1 MNIIFWPFFVLSLF
15 SMMTLPAAAQDYP
28 FKPIRMVV
36 PYPPG
41 GAGDMH
47 VRLVSQKLGAMLGQT
62 VVVENRAGAS
72 GNIGA
77 EYVVK
82 SAPDGYTL
90 VFGTTNMAINQA
102 VSAKMP
108 FNVLTDLEP
117 ITITLTSQNLLA
129 VRTTMPANNMREL
142 IAYDKANPG
151 KVNFG
156 SSGIGSPWLAVEILK
171 SLAGVEMVHVPYK
184 GDGPAIID
192 LIGGQ
197 IDIYATNISAVDA
210 HHRAGKV
217 RGLAVTSR
225 KRSTSLPDIP
235 TMEEAGVP
243 GYDLEGWFGFLA
255 PAGTPRPII
264 DKLHAALLKIVAMP
278 DVQKSMLD
286 IGLTPATLTPE
297 EFRQRIQ
304 SDVAKFTRVVK
315 SSGIKIE

>member
-1 MNIIFWPFFVLSLF
+1 MKKTFWTFVVLSLV
-15 SMMTLPAAAQDYP
+15 SMLTIPAAAQDYP
-28 FKPIRMVV
+28 FKSIRMVV

-47 VRLVSQKLGAMLGQT
+47 VRLISQKLGVLLGQT
-62 VVVENRAGAS
+62 IVVENRAGAS

-102 VSAKMP
+102 VSGKMP

-117 ITITLTSQNLLA
+117 ITITLNSQNLLA
-129 VRTTMPANNMREL
+129 VRTTMPANNIKEL
-142 IAYDKANPG
+142 IAYAKANPG
-151 KVNFG
+151 KINFG

-184 GDGPAIID
+184 GDGPAIVD

-210 HHRAGKV
+210 HHRAGKI

-225 KRSTSLPDIP
+225 KRSASLPDIP

-243 GYDLEGWFGFLA
+243 GYELEGWFGFLA

-264 DKLHAALLKIVAMP
+264 EKLHAAMVKIVAMP

-286 IGLTPATLTPE
+286 IGLSPATLTPE

-304 SDVAKFTRVVK
+304 SDIAKFTRVVK
-315 SSGIKIE
+315 SSGIKVE

>member
-72 GNIGA
+72 ANIGA

-142 IAYDKANPG
+142 IAYAKANPG

>member
-1 MNIIFWPFFVLSLF
+1 MKKTFWTFVLLSSV
-15 SMMTLPAAAQDYP
+15 SMLTIPAAAQDYP
-28 FKPIRMVV
+28 SRSIRMVV

-47 VRLVSQKLGAMLGQT
+47 VRLISQKLGVQMGQA

-102 VSAKMP
+102 VSGKMP

-117 ITITLTSQNLLA
+117 ITITLNSQNLLA
-129 VRTTMPANNMREL
+129 VRTTMPANNIKEL
-142 IAYDKANPG
+142 IAYAKANPG
-151 KVNFG
+151 KINFG

-184 GDGPAIID
+184 GDGPAIVD

-210 HHRAGKV
+210 HHRAGKI

-225 KRSTSLPDIP
+225 KRSASLPDIP

-243 GYDLEGWFGFLA
+243 GYELEGWFGFLA

-264 DKLHAALLKIVAMP
+264 EKLHAAMVKIVAMP

-286 IGLTPATLTPE
+286 IGLSPATLTPE

-304 SDVAKFTRVVK
+304 SDIAKFTRVVK
-315 SSGIKIE
+315 SSGIKVE

>member
-1 MNIIFWPFFVLSLF
+1 MKKTFWTFVVLSLV
-15 SMMTLPAAAQDYP
+15 SMLTIPAAAQDYP
-28 FKPIRMVV
+28 FKAIRMVV

-47 VRLVSQKLGAMLGQT
+47 VRLISQKLGVLLGQT

-102 VSAKMP
+102 VSGKMP

-117 ITITLTSQNLLA
+117 ITITLNSQNLLA
-129 VRTTMPANNMREL
+129 VRTTMPANNIKEL
-142 IAYDKANPG
+142 IAYAKANPG
-151 KVNFG
+151 KINFG

-184 GDGPAIID
+184 GDGPAIVD

-210 HHRAGKV
+210 HHRAGKI

-225 KRSTSLPDIP
+225 KRSASLPDIP
-235 TMEEAGVP
+235 TMEEAGIP
-243 GYDLEGWFGFLA
+243 GYELEGWFGFLA

-264 DKLHAALLKIVAMP
+264 EKLHAAMVKIVAMP

-286 IGLTPATLTPE
+286 IGLSPATLTPE

-304 SDVAKFTRVVK
+304 SDIAKFTRVVK
-315 SSGIKIE
+315 SSGIKVE

>member
-1 MNIIFWPFFVLSLF
+1 MKKTFWTFVVLSLV
-15 SMMTLPAAAQDYP
+15 SMLTIPAAAQDYP
-28 FKPIRMVV
+28 SKSIRMVV

-47 VRLVSQKLGAMLGQT
+47 VRLISQKLGVLMGQT

-102 VSAKMP
+102 VSGKMP

-117 ITITLTSQNLLA
+117 ITITLNSQNLLA
-129 VRTTMPANNMREL
+129 VRTTMPANNIKEL
-142 IAYDKANPG
+142 IAYAKANPG
-151 KVNFG
+151 KINFG

-184 GDGPAIID
+184 GDGPAIVD

-210 HHRAGKV
+210 HHRAGKI

-225 KRSTSLPDIP
+225 KRSASLPDIP

-264 DKLHAALLKIVAMP
+264 EKLHAALVKIVAMP

-286 IGLTPATLTPE
+286 IGLSPATLTPE

-304 SDVAKFTRVVK
+304 SDIAKFTRVVK
-315 SSGIKIE
+315 SSGIKVE

>member
-1 MNIIFWPFFVLSLF
+1 
-15 SMMTLPAAAQDYP
+15 
-28 FKPIRMVV
+28 
-36 PYPPG
+36 
-41 GAGDMH
+41 
-47 VRLVSQKLGAMLGQT
+47 
-62 VVVENRAGAS
+62 
-72 GNIGA
+72 
-77 EYVVK
+77 
-82 SAPDGYTL
+82 
-90 VFGTTNMAINQA
+90 
-102 VSAKMP
+102 
-108 FNVLTDLEP
+108 
-117 ITITLTSQNLLA
+117 
-129 VRTTMPANNMREL
+129 MPANNMREL
-142 IAYDKANPG
+142 IAYAKANPG

>member
-142 IAYDKANPG
+142 IAYAKANPG

>member
-1 MNIIFWPFFVLSLF
+1 MKKTFWTFVVLSLV
-15 SMMTLPAAAQDYP
+15 SLLTIPAAAQDYP
-28 FKPIRMVV
+28 FKSIRMVV

-47 VRLVSQKLGAMLGQT
+47 VRLISQKLGVLLGQA

-102 VSAKMP
+102 VSSKMP

-117 ITITLTSQNLLA
+117 ITITLNSQNLLA
-129 VRTTMPANNMREL
+129 VRTTMPANNIREL
-142 IAYDKANPG
+142 IAYAKANPG
-151 KVNFG
+151 KINFG

-184 GDGPAIID
+184 GDGPAIVD

-210 HHRAGKV
+210 HHRAGKI

-225 KRSTSLPDIP
+225 KRSASLPDIP

-243 GYDLEGWFGFLA
+243 GYELEGWFGFLA

-264 DKLHAALLKIVAMP
+264 EKLHAAMVRIVAMP

-286 IGLTPATLTPE
+286 IGLSPATLTPE

-304 SDVAKFTRVVK
+304 SDIAKFTRVVK
-315 SSGIKIE
+315 SSGIKVE

>member
-1 MNIIFWPFFVLSLF
+1 MKKTFWTFVVLSLV
-15 SMMTLPAAAQDYP
+15 SMLTIPAAAQDYP
-28 FKPIRMVV
+28 FKSIRMVV

-47 VRLVSQKLGAMLGQT
+47 VRLISQKLGVLLGQT
-62 VVVENRAGAS
+62 VVVENRSGAS

-102 VSAKMP
+102 VSGKMP

-117 ITITLTSQNLLA
+117 ITITLNSQNLLA
-129 VRTTMPANNMREL
+129 VRTTMPANNIKEL
-142 IAYDKANPG
+142 IAYAKANPG
-151 KVNFG
+151 KINFG

-184 GDGPAIID
+184 GDGPAIVD

-210 HHRAGKV
+210 HHRAGKI

-225 KRSTSLPDIP
+225 KRSASLPDIP

-243 GYDLEGWFGFLA
+243 GYELEGWFGFLA

-264 DKLHAALLKIVAMP
+264 EKLHAAMVKIVAMP

-286 IGLTPATLTPE
+286 IGLSPATLTPE

-304 SDVAKFTRVVK
+304 SDIAKFTRVVK
-315 SSGIKIE
+315 SSGIKVE

>member
-1 MNIIFWPFFVLSLF
+1 
-15 SMMTLPAAAQDYP
+15 
-28 FKPIRMVV
+28 
-36 PYPPG
+36 
-41 GAGDMH
+41 MH
-47 VRLVSQKLGAMLGQT
+47 VRLISQKLGVQMGQA

-77 EYVVK
+77 EYVAK

-108 FNVLTDLEP
+108 FNVLTDLDP
-117 ITITLTSQNLLA
+117 ITITLNSQNLLA
-129 VRTTMPANNMREL
+129 VRTTMPANNIKEL
-142 IAYDKANPG
+142 ISYAKANPG
-151 KVNFG
+151 KINFG

-184 GDGPAIID
+184 GDGPAIVD

-210 HHRAGKV
+210 HHRAGKI

-225 KRSTSLPDIP
+225 KRSASLPDIP

-264 DKLHAALLKIVAMP
+264 EKLHAALVKIVAMP

-286 IGLTPATLTPE
+286 IGLSPATLTPE

-304 SDVAKFTRVVK
+304 SDIAKFTRVVK
-315 SSGIKIE
+315 SSGIKVE

>member
-1 MNIIFWPFFVLSLF
+1 
-15 SMMTLPAAAQDYP
+15 
-28 FKPIRMVV
+28 
-36 PYPPG
+36 
-41 GAGDMH
+41 MH
-47 VRLVSQKLGAMLGQT
+47 VRLISQKLGVLMGQT

-108 FNVLTDLEP
+108 FNVLTDLDP
-117 ITITLTSQNLLA
+117 ITITLNSQNLLA
-129 VRTTMPANNMREL
+129 VRTTMPANNIKEL
-142 IAYDKANPG
+142 ISYAKANPG
-151 KVNFG
+151 KINFG

-184 GDGPAIID
+184 GDGPAIVD

-210 HHRAGKV
+210 HHRAGKI

-225 KRSTSLPDIP
+225 KRSASLPDIP

-264 DKLHAALLKIVAMP
+264 EKLHAALVKIVAMP

-286 IGLTPATLTPE
+286 IGLSPATLTPE

-304 SDVAKFTRVVK
+304 SDIAKFTRVVK
-315 SSGIKIE
+315 SSGIKVE

>member
-1 MNIIFWPFFVLSLF
+1 MKKTFWTFVVLSLV
-15 SMMTLPAAAQDYP
+15 SMLTIPAAAQDYP
-28 FKPIRMVV
+28 FKSIRMVV

-47 VRLVSQKLGAMLGQT
+47 VRLISQKLGVLLGQT

-102 VSAKMP
+102 VSGKMP

-117 ITITLTSQNLLA
+117 ITITLNSQNLLA
-129 VRTTMPANNMREL
+129 VRTTMPANNIKEL
-142 IAYDKANPG
+142 IAYAKANPG
-151 KVNFG
+151 KINFG

-184 GDGPAIID
+184 GDGPAIVD

-210 HHRAGKV
+210 HHRAGKI

-225 KRSTSLPDIP
+225 KRSASLPDIP

-243 GYDLEGWFGFLA
+243 GYELEGWFGFLA

-264 DKLHAALLKIVAMP
+264 EKLHAAMVKIVAMP

-286 IGLTPATLTPE
+286 IGLSPATLTPE

-304 SDVAKFTRVVK
+304 SDIAKFTRVVK
-315 SSGIKIE
+315 SSGIKVE

>member
-1 MNIIFWPFFVLSLF
+1 MKKTFWTFVVLSLV
-15 SMMTLPAAAQDYP
+15 SMLTIPAAAQDYP
-28 FKPIRMVV
+28 FKAIRMVV

-47 VRLVSQKLGAMLGQT
+47 VRLISQKLGVLLGQT

-102 VSAKMP
+102 VSGKMP

-117 ITITLTSQNLLA
+117 ITITLNSQNLLA
-129 VRTTMPANNMREL
+129 VRTTMPANNIKEL
-142 IAYDKANPG
+142 IAYAKANPG
-151 KVNFG
+151 KINFG

-184 GDGPAIID
+184 GDGPAIVD

-210 HHRAGKV
+210 HHRAGKI

-225 KRSTSLPDIP
+225 KRSASLPDIP
-235 TMEEAGVP
+235 TMEEAGIP
-243 GYDLEGWFGFLA
+243 GYELEGWFGFLA
-255 PAGTPRPII
+255 PAGTPRSII
-264 DKLHAALLKIVAMP
+264 EKLHAAMVKIVAMP

-286 IGLTPATLTPE
+286 IGLSPATLTPE

-304 SDVAKFTRVVK
+304 SDIAKFTRVVK
-315 SSGIKIE
+315 SSGIKVE

>member
-1 MNIIFWPFFVLSLF
+1 MKKTFWTFVVLSLV
-15 SMMTLPAAAQDYP
+15 SMLTIPAAAQDYP
-28 FKPIRMVV
+28 FKAIRMVV

-47 VRLVSQKLGAMLGQT
+47 VRLISQKLGVLLGQT

-102 VSAKMP
+102 VSGKMP

-117 ITITLTSQNLLA
+117 ITITLNSQNLLA
-129 VRTTMPANNMREL
+129 VRTTMPANNIKEL
-142 IAYDKANPG
+142 IAYAKANPG
-151 KVNFG
+151 KINFG

-184 GDGPAIID
+184 GDGPAIVD

-210 HHRAGKV
+210 HHRAGKI

-225 KRSTSLPDIP
+225 KRSASLPDIP

-243 GYDLEGWFGFLA
+243 GYELEGWFGFLA

-264 DKLHAALLKIVAMP
+264 EKLHAAMVKIVAMP

-286 IGLTPATLTPE
+286 IGLSPATLTPE

-304 SDVAKFTRVVK
+304 SDIAKFTRVVK
-315 SSGIKIE
+315 SSGIKVE

>member
-1 MNIIFWPFFVLSLF
+1 MKKTFWTFVALSLV
-15 SMMTLPAAAQDYP
+15 SLLTIPAAAQDYP
-28 FKPIRMVV
+28 FKSIRMVV

-47 VRLVSQKLGAMLGQT
+47 VRLISQKLGVLLGQT

-102 VSAKMP
+102 VSGKMP

-117 ITITLTSQNLLA
+117 ITITLNSQNLLA
-129 VRTTMPANNMREL
+129 VRTTMPANNIKEL
-142 IAYDKANPG
+142 IAYAKANPG
-151 KVNFG
+151 KINFG

-184 GDGPAIID
+184 GDGPAIVD

-210 HHRAGKV
+210 HHRAGKI

-225 KRSTSLPDIP
+225 KRSASLPDIP

-243 GYDLEGWFGFLA
+243 GYELEGWFGFLA

-264 DKLHAALLKIVAMP
+264 EKLHAAMVKIVAMP

-286 IGLTPATLTPE
+286 IGLSPATLTPE

-304 SDVAKFTRVVK
+304 SDIAKFTRVVK
-315 SSGIKIE
+315 SSGIKVE

>member
-1 MNIIFWPFFVLSLF
+1 MKKTFWTFVLL
-15 SMMTLPAAAQDYP
+15 TLVSILTIPAVAQDYP
-28 FKPIRMVV
+28 SRSIRMVV

-47 VRLVSQKLGAMLGQT
+47 VRLISQKLGVLMGQT

-108 FNVLTDLEP
+108 FNVLTDLDP
-117 ITITLTSQNLLA
+117 ITITLNSQNLLA
-129 VRTTMPANNMREL
+129 VRTTMPANNIKEL
-142 IAYDKANPG
+142 ISYAKANPG
-151 KVNFG
+151 KINFG

-184 GDGPAIID
+184 GDGPAIVD

-210 HHRAGKV
+210 HHRAGKI

-225 KRSTSLPDIP
+225 KRSASLPDIP

-264 DKLHAALLKIVAMP
+264 EKLHAALVKIVAMP

-286 IGLTPATLTPE
+286 IGLSPATLTPE

-304 SDVAKFTRVVK
+304 SDIAKFTRVVK
-315 SSGIKIE
+315 SSGIKVE

>member
-1 MNIIFWPFFVLSLF
+1 MKKTFWTFVVLSLV
-15 SMMTLPAAAQDYP
+15 SMLTIPAAAQDYP
-28 FKPIRMVV
+28 FKAIRMVV

-47 VRLVSQKLGAMLGQT
+47 VRLISQKLGVLLGQT

-102 VSAKMP
+102 VSGKMP

-117 ITITLTSQNLLA
+117 ITITLNSQNLLA
-129 VRTTMPANNMREL
+129 VRTTMPANNIKEL
-142 IAYDKANPG
+142 IAYAKANPG
-151 KVNFG
+151 KINFG

-184 GDGPAIID
+184 GDGPAIVD

-210 HHRAGKV
+210 HHRAGKI

-225 KRSTSLPDIP
+225 KRSASLPDIP

-243 GYDLEGWFGFLA
+243 GYELEGWFGFLA
-255 PAGTPRPII
+255 PAGTPRSII
-264 DKLHAALLKIVAMP
+264 EKLHAAMVKIVAMP

-286 IGLTPATLTPE
+286 IGLSPATLTPE

-304 SDVAKFTRVVK
+304 SDIAKFTRVVK
-315 SSGIKIE
+315 SSGIKVE

>member
-1 MNIIFWPFFVLSLF
+1 
-15 SMMTLPAAAQDYP
+15 
-28 FKPIRMVV
+28 
-36 PYPPG
+36 
-41 GAGDMH
+41 
-47 VRLVSQKLGAMLGQT
+47 
-62 VVVENRAGAS
+62 
-72 GNIGA
+72 
-77 EYVVK
+77 
-82 SAPDGYTL
+82 
-90 VFGTTNMAINQA
+90 
-102 VSAKMP
+102 
-108 FNVLTDLEP
+108 TDLEP

-142 IAYDKANPG
+142 IAYAKANPG

>member
-1 MNIIFWPFFVLSLF
+1 MKKTFWTFVLLSLV
-15 SMMTLPAAAQDYP
+15 SILTIPAVAQDYP
-28 FKPIRMVV
+28 SRSIRMVV

-47 VRLVSQKLGAMLGQT
+47 VRLISQKLGVLMGQT

-108 FNVLTDLEP
+108 FNVLTDLDP
-117 ITITLTSQNLLA
+117 ITITLNSQNLLA
-129 VRTTMPANNMREL
+129 VRTTMPANNIKEL
-142 IAYDKANPG
+142 ISYAKANPG
-151 KVNFG
+151 KINFG

-184 GDGPAIID
+184 GDGPAIVD

-210 HHRAGKV
+210 HHRAGKI

-225 KRSTSLPDIP
+225 KRSASLPDIP

-264 DKLHAALLKIVAMP
+264 EKLHAALVKIVAMP

-286 IGLTPATLTPE
+286 IGLSPATLTPE

-304 SDVAKFTRVVK
+304 SDIAKFTRVVK
-315 SSGIKIE
+315 SSGIKVE

>member
-1 MNIIFWPFFVLSLF
+1 MIWPDPGV
-15 SMMTLPAAAQDYP
+15 AQTWP
-28 FKPIRMVV
+28 TRTVRLIV

-47 VRLVSQKLGAMLGQT
+47 VRLISQKLGVLLGQT

-102 VSAKMP
+102 VSGKMP

-117 ITITLTSQNLLA
+117 ITITLNSQNLLA
-129 VRTTMPANNMREL
+129 VRTTMPANNIKEL
-142 IAYDKANPG
+142 IAYAKANPG
-151 KVNFG
+151 KINFG

-184 GDGPAIID
+184 GDGPAIVD

-210 HHRAGKV
+210 HHRAGKI

-225 KRSTSLPDIP
+225 KRSASLPDIP
-235 TMEEAGVP
+235 TMEEAGIP
-243 GYDLEGWFGFLA
+243 GYELEGWFGFLA

-264 DKLHAALLKIVAMP
+264 EKLHAAMVKIVAMP

-286 IGLTPATLTPE
+286 IGLSPATLTPE

-304 SDVAKFTRVVK
+304 SDIAKFTRVVK
-315 SSGIKIE
+315 SSGIKVE

>member
-142 IAYDKANPG
+142 IAYAKANPG

-243 GYDLEGWFGFLA
+243 GYDLEGWFGLLA

>member
-1 MNIIFWPFFVLSLF
+1 
-15 SMMTLPAAAQDYP
+15 
-28 FKPIRMVV
+28 
-36 PYPPG
+36 
-41 GAGDMH
+41 
-47 VRLVSQKLGAMLGQT
+47 MLGQT

-102 VSAKMP
+102 VSGKMP

-117 ITITLTSQNLLA
+117 ITITLNSQNLLA

-142 IAYDKANPG
+142 IAYAKANPG

-184 GDGPAIID
+184 GDGRAIIA

-225 KRSTSLPDIP
+225 KRSTALPDIP

-264 DKLHAALLKIVAMP
+264 DRLHGEIVKILRA
-278 DVQKSMLD
+278 
-286 IGLTPATLTPE
+286 PATAERLAVDGSVAVASTPE
-297 EFRQRIQ
+297 EF
-304 SDVAKFTRVVK
+304 AKFINAEHAKWSKVVREANIRV
-315 SSGIKIE
+315 E